1 MSDSEKGIEKKE
13 GGSEHI
19 NLKVVGNVSK
29 KLIIGRE
36 PGHLRTQTLRASCL
50 NLETVFANKCISCAI
65 LFSNAIR
72 NHHCVQIMVL
82 FTFAVKPISVVGTWM
97 ISCRRQCINAIFAHR
112 TGPQRS
118 FLQD

>member
-36 PGHLRTQTLRASCL
+36 PDHLRTQTLRAPCL
-50 NLETVFANKCISCAI
+50 NLETVSEISAIAAPSCFQMPYETAN
-65 LFSNAIR
+65 
-72 NHHCVQIMVL
+72 CVQIMVL
-82 FTFAVKPISVVGTWM
+82 FAFAVKPISVVGTWM
-97 ISCRRQCINAIFAHR
+97 ISCRRHVH
-112 TGPQRS
+112 
-118 FLQD
+118 

>member
-36 PGHLRTQTLRASCL
+36 LGHLRTPTLRASCL
-50 NLETVFANKCISCAI
+50 NLETDFEISALAAPSCSQMPYEIAN
-65 LFSNAIR
+65 
-72 NHHCVQIMVL
+72 CV
-82 FTFAVKPISVVGTWM
+82 
-97 ISCRRQCINAIFAHR
+97 
-112 TGPQRS
+112 
-118 FLQD
+118 